1 MKRGPNKGI
10 KAAALSGLM
19 LVGCSTHSGEP
30 ACMETKSY
38 HANGTSASAGRTC
51 SGLKQGAW
59 NEWYSDGSLK
69 WSGHYKNDSLQMHNP
84 GDTSALRISFLDT
97 GALHVG
103 RPARIRV
110 MVGDIHPSKLFLMMT
125 KGTIKLS
132 EQRDLYD
139 YVILPERPGELKL
152 MVQWNNPTNGL
163 IELLGEKR
171 YTVLD

>member
-1 MKRGPNKGI
+1 
-10 KAAALSGLM
+10 
-19 LVGCSTHSGEP
+19 
-30 ACMETKSY
+30 
-38 HANGTSASAGRTC
+38 
-51 SGLKQGAW
+51 
-59 NEWYSDGSLK
+59 
-69 WSGHYKNDSLQMHNP
+69 
-84 GDTSALRISFLDT
+84 
-97 GALHVG
+97 
-103 RPARIRV
+103 